1 MFLCSEKNL
10 IRKNY
15 LGVFNGE
22 NTYYFSKFNRTKQI
36 SIEKTQNMNYQDCWK
51 VSFPLKTS
59 PFNYYVYFSSYNE
72 AKKYLKNIV
81 NTYI

>member
-1 MFLCSEKNL
+1 MFLRSEKNL

-22 NTYYFSKFNRTKQI
+22 NTYYFSKFNRNNQI
-36 SIEKTQNMNYQDCWK
+36 SMEKSKNIDEQDCWK

-59 PFNYYVYFSSYNE
+59 PFNYCIFFDSSGE
-72 AKKYLKNIV
+72 AKKYLENII